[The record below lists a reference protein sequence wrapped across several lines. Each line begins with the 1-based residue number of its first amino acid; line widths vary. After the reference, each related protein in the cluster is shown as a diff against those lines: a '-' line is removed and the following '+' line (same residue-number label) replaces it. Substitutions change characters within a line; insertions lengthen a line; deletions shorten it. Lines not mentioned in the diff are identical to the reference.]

1 MTELDDAL
9 NGILFEALVEHF
21 SPQAK
26 RKLIIVDS
34 YFQEA
39 RKEDFSNRPWRS
51 LPARVRPRRNYH
63 QGGGII
69 WRYYKTHKRFLW
81 GGIKIPEIKAEHWTF
96 YINSSGWGC
105 AIKKFHLGDPKL
117 FETIEKWFGE
127 FAVKKPKKRWREI
140 K

>member
-9 NGILFEALVEHF
+9 NEIIFEAFVEYF

-26 RKLIIVDS
+26 RKLIVVDS
-34 YFQEA
+34 HFMELSKSWSVHH
-39 RKEDFSNRPWRS
+39 RRWNTHHRS
-51 LPARVRPRRNYH
+51 LRKI

-81 GGIKIPEIKAEHWTF
+81 GGIKIPEIKAEHWAF
-96 YINSSGWGC
+96 YINSPGWGC

-127 FAVKKPKKRWREI
+127 FAAKKPKKRWREI

>member
-9 NGILFEALVEHF
+9 NEIIFEG
-21 SPQAK
+21 
-26 RKLIIVDS
+26 KLIIVDS
-34 YFQEA
+34 HFMELSKSWNA
-39 RKEDFSNRPWRS
+39 HHRRWNAHHRRIRKI
-51 LPARVRPRRNYH
+51 

-96 YINSSGWGC
+96 YINSPGWGC

-127 FAVKKPKKRWREI
+127 FAAKKPKKRWREI